1 MNEQLLQILNR
12 QVANFTVMYM
22 KLHNFHWFITGPHF
36 YQLHEKFEEMYDEI
50 TGYLDEVAER
60 LLMLERKPIAT
71 LKECLNQAT
80 IKEAENIRTEEEMLQ
95 SVINDYEL
103 MNQEIIE
110 GIKLANE
117 SSDDVTAD
125 ILISIKFSFD
135 KHLWML
141 KALIS

>member
-125 ILISIKFSFD
+125 ILISIKSSFD

>member
-71 LKECLNQAT
+71 LKECLNQTT

-125 ILISIKFSFD
+125 ILISIKSSFD